1 MGLNPIWT
9 TKFNVLKIMKVYD
22 VIRIAKDT
30 YISET
35 SHLCYPGM
43 CWCLKVAATKGLD
56 FKEKNRKGHPS
67 YKDLVTNIPEF
78 NPEFLKATKTVQL
91 AGLDFWWENTD
102 VKSRLNA
109 FEVLEGIYKESV
121 REFEY

>member
-1 MGLNPIWT
+1 
-9 TKFNVLKIMKVYD
+9 MKVYD
-22 VIRIAKDT
+22 VIISAKSI

-78 NPEFLKATKTVQL
+78 NPEFLKATREVKM
-91 AGLDFWWENTD
+91 AGLDFWWGDHD
-102 VKSRLNA
+102 VESRLKA
-109 FEVLEGIYKESV
+109 FQVLKDIYKDSPK
-121 REFEY
+121 EFEY

>member
-1 MGLNPIWT
+1 
-9 TKFNVLKIMKVYD
+9 MKVYD

-56 FKEKNRKGHPS
+56 FKEKNRKGHPT
-67 YKDLVTNIPEF
+67 YRELVDNIPEF
-78 NPEFLKATKTVQL
+78 NPEFLHADRKVSL
-91 AGLDFWWENTD
+91 AGLDFWWDTHD
-102 VKSRLNA
+102 TQSRLRA
-109 FEVLEGIYKESV
+109 FRILKDIYKYSSK
-121 REFEY
+121 EFEY